1 MSLFGNS
8 LNTFSSQA
16 PFASWQ
22 REMNDL
28 LDRFNRGVEFS
39 RPAALGITPN
49 VEMTED
55 DKSYHIYLEV
65 PGMKETDLNVSLKE
79 NDLIIEGKRTQSKES
94 QEAQSCSTEF
104 LYGDIYRAI
113 PLDEEVNA
121 NTVKASYKDGIL
133 IIVMDKLEPGQHK
146 VKKIPI
152 LKS

>member
-1 MSLFGNS
+1 MSLFGNPLTS
-8 LNTFSSQA
+8 FGTQA
-16 PFASWQ
+16 PFSAWQ

-28 LDRFNRGVEFS
+28 LDRFNRGIEFT
-39 RPAALGITPN
+39 RPAGMGITPN

-55 DKSYHIYLEV
+55 NKSYHVYLEV

-79 NDLIIEGKRTQSKES
+79 NDLIVEGKRVQSKES
-94 QEAQSCSTEF
+94 QEADSCSTEF

-133 IIVMDKLEPGQHK
+133 SIVLEKLEPGQQK